1 VDQDRRVV
9 RDSAETTKFTDQETD
24 DELNELKKLIED
36 AEHLEDCIRCR
47 KCVAVLD
54 ALRKI
59 SIDARNELVQVDPQR
74 LTEVLRLQQTA
85 KLFDSVELVIRNTIN
100 RGQLALDQISPQE
113 D

>member
-1 VDQDRRVV
+1 VV
-9 RDSAETTKFTDQETD
+9 RDSAETTKSIGQEV
-24 DELNELKKLIED
+24 DEDINELKKLIED
-36 AEHLEDCIRCR
+36 AEHLEDCVNCR

-85 KLFDSVELVIRNTIN
+85 KIFDSVELVIRNTIN
-100 RGQLALDQISPQE
+100 RGQLALDQLSPQE
-113 D
+113 E

>member
-1 VDQDRRVV
+1 MV
-9 RDSAETTKFTDQETD
+9 RDLGETAKFTDQGMD
-24 DELNELKKLIED
+24 DEIEELKKLIEE
-36 AEHLEDCIRCR
+36 AERLEDCVKCK
-47 KCVAVLD
+47 KCVSILD

-85 KLFDSVELVIRNTIN
+85 KIFDSVELVIRNTIN

>member
-1 VDQDRRVV
+1 MV
-9 RDSAETTKFTDQETD
+9 RDSAETTKFTDLETD
-24 DELNELKKLIED
+24 DEINELKKLIEE

-85 KLFDSVELVIRNTIN
+85 KIFDSVELVIRNTIN

>member
-1 VDQDRRVV
+1 M
-9 RDSAETTKFTDQETD
+9 D
-24 DELNELKKLIED
+24 DEIEELKRLIED
-36 AEHLEDCIRCR
+36 AERLEDCVRCK

-59 SIDARNELVQVDPQR
+59 SVDARNELVQVDPSNI
-74 LTEVLRLQQTA
+74 TEVLRLQQTA
-85 KLFDSVELVIRNTIN
+85 KIFDTVTLVITNTIN

>member
-1 VDQDRRVV
+1 MEQDRKVV
-9 RDSAETTKFTDQETD
+9 RDLGETAKFTDQGMD
-24 DELNELKKLIED
+24 DEIEELKKLIEE
-36 AEHLEDCIRCR
+36 AERLEDCVKCK
-47 KCVAVLD
+47 KCVSILD

-85 KLFDSVELVIRNTIN
+85 KIFDSVELVIRNTIN

>member
-1 VDQDRRVV
+1 VEQDRKVV
-9 RDSAETTKFTDQETD
+9 RDSAETAKFTDQGMD
-24 DELNELKKLIED
+24 DEIEELKKLIEE
-36 AEHLEDCIRCR
+36 AERLEDCV
-47 KCVAVLD
+47 KCKKCISILD

-85 KLFDSVELVIRNTIN
+85 KIFDSVELVIRNTIN